1 MKRPR
6 KINYMKTLK
15 WLIMATTILAA
26 NTSIA
31 DQPDYAEMIRAAVQ
45 APSGH
50 NSQPWKFYVHDSSI
64 EVVPDF
70 TKALP
75 VVDENHR
82 ELYISLG
89 CAVENLCL
97 AAKEKGYQPTATIKQ
112 KDDTTYSILVE
123 LTKEPVQADPLFHAI
138 DKRQTN
144 RDEYNQRMIEADTL
158 SMIREMTCQEGTR
171 FYMYRRGSD
180 MYDTLS
186 QYIYRGNAIQMNNK
200 AFKKELLSWI
210 RFNKKQ
216 IKETKDGLTHEVM
229 GTPATPEFLGKMI
242 VGMFLKPNPQNKTD
256 RKKLESSSHLVLFT
270 TKNNTPREW
279 IELGRTLE
287 RFLLKTTS
295 LGIANA
301 YMNPPCEVHTL
312 AQELRENITEGRE
325 YPTLLLRIG
334 YADPMPYAPRRDLE
348 SVIQSDTGS

>member
-1 MKRPR
+1 
-6 KINYMKTLK
+6 
-15 WLIMATTILAA
+15 MATTILAA

-97 AAKEKGYQPTATIKQ
+97 AAKEKGYQPTATIRQ
-112 KDDTTYSILVE
+112 RDDTTYSILVE
-123 LTKEPVQADPLFHAI
+123 LTKEPVQTDPLFHVI

-144 RDEYNQRMIEADTL
+144 RNEYNQRTIEADTL
-158 SMIREMTCQEGTR
+158 SMIREINSQEGTR

-186 QYIYRGNAIQMNNK
+186 HYVYRGNAIQMTDK

-210 RFNKKQ
+210 RFNKQQ
-216 IKETKDGLTHEVM
+216 IRKTKDGLTHEVM
-229 GTPATPEFLGKMI
+229 GTPATPKFLGKMI

-256 RKKLESSSHLVLFT
+256 RRKLESSSHLVLFT
-270 TKNNTPREW
+270 TKNNTPQEW
-279 IELGRTLE
+279 IDLGRTLE

-301 YMNPPCEVHTL
+301 YMNPPCEVQAL
-312 AQELRENITEGRE
+312 AQELRENTTENRE

-334 YADPMPYAPRRDLE
+334 YADPMPYSPRKEVE
-348 SVIQSDTGS
+348 SVIHSNSSR